1 LRPSTPRRVA
11 ARDFQRIAAAALGD
25 RSARAADFGR
35 DTRVA
40 QKPRHALGMGD

>member
-1 LRPSTPRRVA
+1 MIYL
-11 ARDFQRIAAAALGD
+11 D
-25 RSARAADFGR
+25 SARAADFGR